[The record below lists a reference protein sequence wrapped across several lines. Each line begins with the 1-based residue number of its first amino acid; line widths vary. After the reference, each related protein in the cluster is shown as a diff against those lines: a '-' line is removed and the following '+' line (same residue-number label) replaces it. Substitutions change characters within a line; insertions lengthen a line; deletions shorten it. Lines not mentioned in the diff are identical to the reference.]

1 MHKIDCPNCKK
12 EFELDPA
19 GYADIKK
26 QVRDEI
32 FAREVAERVE
42 ENASKITA
50 ELEKKAAV
58 DLRALED
65 QINNLK
71 NDLKETQTKSKRDS
85 DDAEKKRNN
94 DIEKIEA
101 SKEIEITELRGK
113 LKLSES
119 EQKVAVNN
127 AVTV

>member
-32 FAREVAERVE
+32 FAGEVAERVE

-50 ELEKKAAV
+50 ELEKKAAA
-58 DLRALED
+58 DLRALQD
-65 QINNLK
+65 HINNLK
-71 NDLKETQTKSKRDS
+71 NDLKGNES
-85 DDAEKKRNN
+85 NF
-94 DIEKIEA
+94 
-101 SKEIEITELRGK
+101 ELN
-113 LKLSES
+113 LPCSQS
-119 EQKVAVNN
+119 
-127 AVTV
+127 